1 MTGPGVLKETLGCPF
16 HDDEVAA
23 KAPMH
28 FSEMASTF
36 YQGKF
41 LYPRVSANITC
52 TLALPVQQTQQRCSI
67 GRFGLQLL
75 QPAVKS

>member
-16 HDDEVAA
+16 HDGEVAA

-67 GRFGLQLL
+67 AGLDFNYYN
-75 QPAVKS
+75 PM